1 MNLPEKVY
9 TEQELT
15 RASDTSRVIGWLQGG
30 AVVLGGSIL
39 WNLMGWIPVV
49 IGVVAGGW
57 VLTKLLSRP
66 KKAGEEEEEE
76 EEE

>member
-1 MNLPEKVY
+1 MNLPEKVH
-9 TEQELT
+9 TEKELT
-15 RASDTSRVIGWLQGG
+15 RARTTSRVVGWLQGG
-30 AVVLGGSIL
+30 AVVLGGAIL

-66 KKAGEEEEEE
+66 KKQGGEEEEEVE
-76 EEE
+76 